1 MNVYKHKQDGHTSN
15 PFLFLVAFYLSV
27 FVLFIVSAF
36 MKRGRGSEIDRIC
49 ICSHIC
55 GGLTHVL
62 DVSSNLNTSW
72 KSVKINL
79 SLLLPFKCLFSL
91 FSTSIFQSAQYPFV
105 RQFYFLVYSPP
116 CHCWTLGEFAWV
128 YRKVPWRYCSRAL

>member
-62 DVSSNLNTSW
+62 DVSSNLNTS
-72 KSVKINL
+72 
-79 SLLLPFKCLFSL
+79 
-91 FSTSIFQSAQYPFV
+91 
-105 RQFYFLVYSPP
+105 
-116 CHCWTLGEFAWV
+116 
-128 YRKVPWRYCSRAL
+128 

>member
-1 MNVYKHKQDGHTSN
+1 MNVYKHKQEVHASN
-15 PFLFLVAFYLSV
+15 PFFFLVAFYLSV

-62 DVSSNLNTSW
+62 DVSQAILTPVES
-72 KSVKINL
+72 
-79 SLLLPFKCLFSL
+79 
-91 FSTSIFQSAQYPFV
+91 Q
-105 RQFYFLVYSPP
+105 
-116 CHCWTLGEFAWV
+116 
-128 YRKVPWRYCSRAL
+128 